1 MKKQRLEWLDL
12 LKGIAIISVI
22 IDHTY
27 GVFYKNL
34 LIQYHTGF
42 SVALFIFL
50 AGITSAISLKNG
62 DVMKFYKKRFLSILI
77 PFVIATAVFSLIDQK
92 NFIFS
97 LLHFNATGPMYFI
110 AFFMELILIA
120 PLLNKLNFYFLPLIL
135 LIANSLNHYS
145 FIPFLWGGGNKLF
158 GGTFLLMFYLGFLFY
173 KNLKFFDS
181 LRYNIMNIIL
191 PITIFVY
198 FEYFKLFP
206 KIWHNPPYLLTFIYT
221 FSIFWLVFNL
231 RLNYQNKILKFFSYC
246 GRNSLYIFLYHPII
260 FSIIKFFK

>member
-1 MKKQRLEWLDL
+1 MKERLSWLDL
-12 LKGIAIISVI
+12 LKGIAILAVI

-27 GVFYKNL
+27 GVFYKNI

-50 AGITSAISLKNG
+50 AGITSAMSLSHGNF
-62 DVMKFYKKRFLSILI
+62 MNFYKKRLVSIII
-77 PFVIATAVFSLIDQK
+77 PFIIATALFSLLNDK
-92 NFIFS
+92 SFINS

-120 PLLNKLNFYFLPLIL
+120 PLLNKLPYYFLILIIPLSIY
-135 LIANSLNHYS
+135 LNKFS

-173 KNLKFFDS
+173 KNIEKFN
-181 LRYNIMNIIL
+181 NIRFKLINIII
-191 PITIFVY
+191 PILLLIF
-198 FEYFKLFP
+198 FEYFKLYP
-206 KIWHNPPYLLTFIYT
+206 KIWHNPPYTLTFIYT

-231 RLNYQNKILKFFSYC
+231 RLNYQNKILKFISYC

-260 FSIIKFFK
+260 FSLIRLIK